1 MAYRDCEDV
10 ERESDGYEVK
20 ASDPEGRRVEIDA
33 HPVTVEIIKEALNKS
48 LVVQRRRGE

>member
-33 HPVTVEIIKEALNKS
+33 HPVTVEIIKTEVK
-48 LVVQRRRGE
+48 RDKHK